1 VRTALEKLKRLQLEN
16 DAATRQSLISR
27 LHRLNDCD
35 SWSSFF
41 ELYWRL
47 IYGTARD
54 AGLSNEECEDVVQET
69 VISVAKAMP
78 EFHYNRQNGSFRSWL
93 FQLTRWRIKDQIRRR
108 GRLALVPYESS
119 KDVEMEDDAP
129 PEIEES
135 AVPPELEEKWN
146 EEWEANLLYAAVER
160 VRRRHDPKQFQIFEL
175 TVIKEWPANKAR
187 RFLRVSRPTM
197 YAARYRVRKAIIKEI
212 EELRHRCS

>member
-1 VRTALEKLKRLQLEN
+1 MHGPFQELDCRVASPAAKKTARLGPVRTALEKLKRLQLEN

-47 IYGTARD
+47 IYATARD

-93 FQLTRWRIKDQIRRR
+93 FQL
-108 GRLALVPYESS
+108 
-119 KDVEMEDDAP
+119 
-129 PEIEES
+129 
-135 AVPPELEEKWN
+135 
-146 EEWEANLLYAAVER
+146 
-160 VRRRHDPKQFQIFEL
+160 
-175 TVIKEWPANKAR
+175 
-187 RFLRVSRPTM
+187 
-197 YAARYRVRKAIIKEI
+197 
-212 EELRHRCS
+212 